1 VERIQK
7 SAAKTEERGV
17 AGALPGSSESI
28 VKDEALIGS
37 VRDLIEDC
45 LREGAV
51 IDIDGIGTLGLDA
64 SGDLTFKRNGRTRV
78 FLAYAQED
86 RRAVKRLYEALQR
99 ADFEPW
105 MDTENLLP
113 GQNWPRAIERAIE
126 LSDYF
131 VGCFSSRST
140 GKRGHFQSELS
151 YALDV
156 ATRVPSE
163 QAYFV
168 PLRLEEC
175 EMPAQIVQRV
185 HYVDLWPDW
194 QQGFAVLTKALRAHE
209 KRRNRNLLTE

>member
-1 VERIQK
+1 MN
-7 SAAKTEERGV
+7 
-17 AGALPGSSESI
+17 
-28 VKDEALIGS
+28 DEVLVGS

-51 IDIDGIGTLGLDA
+51 IDIDGIGTLELDA

-86 RRAVKRLYEALQR
+86 RRAVKRLYQALHEAG
-99 ADFEPW
+99 FEPW

-131 VGCFSSRST
+131 VGCFSSRSIA
-140 GKRGHFQSELS
+140 KRGHFQSELS

-156 ATRVPSE
+156 ATRVPAE
-163 QAYFV
+163 QAFFL

-175 EMPAQIVQRV
+175 EMPSQIVKRV

-194 QQGFAVLTKALRAHE
+194 QHGIDVLTRALRAHE
-209 KRRNRNLLTE
+209 KRKNRDKS